1 MASYHLSCSW
11 EIEGEVV
18 VMRPEGYLNDQTE
31 REFEGTLR
39 EAARDSQRI
48 VIDASGLI
56 HVSSIGFGTLLAVA
70 SDLRRGHGDLRIAAL
85 NPSLTRALTLVF
97 GPYFR
102 LFETVPEAVR
112 SFDAVAAG

>member
-1 MASYHLSCSW
+1 MASYHLSCTWKVES
-11 EIEGEVV
+11 GVV

-31 REFEGTLR
+31 REFEGVLR
-39 EAARDSQRI
+39 EAAQGSQRI
-48 VIDASGLI
+48 VIDAAGLL

-70 SDLRRGHGDLRIAAL
+70 SDLRHGQGDLRIAGL

-102 LFETVPEAVR
+102 LFETVSDAVR